1 MVGWNQIAGFIRL
14 KFPPWLALTYSRVFC
29 SPNLQFMRAY
39 ILTEPG
45 GIENLQI
52 QEIEKP
58 SINEGEVLVRVKAI
72 SINPVDVKTRAG
84 KGIYGRIKT
93 ENPLIVG
100 WDISGV
106 VEESQSPEFKPG
118 DEVFGMVNFPGHGKA
133 YAEYVAAPAAH
144 LAIKPA
150 NISHEEAAA
159 ATLAALTA
167 HQALV
172 VKANVQPGQQVLI
185 HAAAGGV
192 GHFAVQIA
200 KHLGAVVTGTSSPA
214 NKEFIMGLGADVHID
229 YHDYNWQQ
237 KESSFDF
244 TLDAVG
250 GENIQT
256 SLTVTRPGG
265 MLISIPTSIG
275 EAMAEQ
281 AKAKNVNAFFMLVSS
296 NGEDMKAVAEY
307 LEKGIVKSHVSATFP
322 FEDPGAAHSQV
333 ETGRTVGKV
342 VVTGY

>member
-1 MVGWNQIAGFIRL
+1 
-14 KFPPWLALTYSRVFC
+14 
-29 SPNLQFMRAY
+29 MRAY
-39 ILTEPG
+39 VLSEPG

-58 SINEGEVLVRVKAI
+58 FLNEGEVLVRVKAI

-93 ENPLIVG
+93 ETPLIVG
-100 WDISGV
+100 WDISGI
-106 VEESQSPEFKPG
+106 VEMSKSTAFTRG
-118 DEVFGMVNFPGHGKA
+118 DEVFGMINFPGHGKA
-133 YAEYVAAPAAH
+133 YAEYIAAPAAH

-167 HQALV
+167 YQALLL
-172 VKANVQPGQQVLI
+172 KANVQPGQQVLI

-200 KHLGAVVTGTSSPA
+200 KHRGAIVTGTSSAA
-214 NKEFIMGLGADVHID
+214 NKEFVMDLGADVHID
-229 YHDYNWQQ
+229 YRDHNWQQ
-237 KESSFDF
+237 NESSFDF

-256 SLTVTRPGG
+256 SLNVTRPGG
-265 MLISIPTSIG
+265 MLISIPTSIE

-281 AKAKNVNAFFMLVSS
+281 AKAKHINASFMLVSS
-296 NGEDMKAVAEY
+296 NGEDMKAVADY
-307 LEKGIVKSHVSATFP
+307 LEKGIVKAHVSVTFP
-322 FEDPGAAHSQV
+322 FENLGAAHAQV

-342 VVTGY
+342 VVTV